1 MLKIKDLNWWVW
13 KINILKDINFSVKKW
28 EAIGIVWPNWCGKT
42 SLLNTI
48 NWFNIQNKWEIILAW
63 ENIEKIS
70 TRKRALKWIWR
81 VFQNSW
87 IFKDLTLYENLALAY
102 SSKLPF
108 YSKFLPLSFLPKKI
122 KNEIYETLKE
132 LHLHKK
138 TNNKASD
145 LSWWQMRLLEIA
157 RLYLQDTKI
166 YLLDEPTAWVSPK
179 LKWIVTKLIKKILA
193 KWKIVIIVEHD
204 FAWLW
209 DFVDRLIVM
218 EDWKLILDWK
228 YYKIKNNPKL
238 KELYFG

>member
-1 MLKIKDLNWWVW
+1 MFKIKNLYWWVW
-13 KINILKDINFSVKKW
+13 KIDILKNININVKSG

-48 NWFNIQNKWEIILAW
+48 NGFNTQNKWEISISGK
-63 ENIEKIS
+63 NIENLS
-70 TRKRALKWIWR
+70 TQKRATHWIWR

-87 IFKDLTLYENLALAY
+87 IFKDLTLFENLALAY
-102 SSKLPF
+102 TSQLPF
-108 YSKFLPLSFLPKKI
+108 YIKFLPLSFLPKKI
-122 KNEIYETLKE
+122 KKEIHEILKE
-132 LHLHKK
+132 LHLFKK
-138 TNNKASD
+138 INNKASD

-166 YLLDEPTAWVSPK
+166 YLLDEPTAGVSPK
-179 LKWIVTKLIKKILA
+179 LKWIVTKLIKKILK

-204 FAWLW
+204 FVWLW

-218 EDWKLILDWK
+218 NDWEIILDWD
-228 YYKIKNNPKL
+228 YKKVKNNPKL